1 MLQEPEECSQRV
13 KLSRERARINGVE
26 QGVQPTV
33 TLGTKKIFEKL
44 FLKYFNFY
52 QLFEKN
58 SSSFNHTL
66 FGETKI
72 CFLHKNFWYTFLQI
86 TK

>member
-33 TLGTKKIFEKL
+33 TLGTKKY
-44 FLKYFNFY
+44 LKNYF
-52 QLFEKN
+52 
-58 SSSFNHTL
+58 
-66 FGETKI
+66 
-72 CFLHKNFWYTFLQI
+72 
-86 TK
+86 

>member
-1 MLQEPEECSQRV
+1 MMLQEPEECSQRV

-44 FLKYFNFY
+44 FLKMKYLNVN
-52 QLFEKN
+52 QLFEKI
-58 SSSFNHTL
+58 SSNH
-66 FGETKI
+66 KI
-72 CFLHKNFWYTFLQI
+72 N
-86 TK
+86 